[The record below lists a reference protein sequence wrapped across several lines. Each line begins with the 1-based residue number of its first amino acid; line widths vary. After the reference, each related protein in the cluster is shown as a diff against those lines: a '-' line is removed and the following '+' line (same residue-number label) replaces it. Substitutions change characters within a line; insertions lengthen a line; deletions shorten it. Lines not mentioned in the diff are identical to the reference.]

1 MPQGIIG
8 PQGVTVITPPAREK
22 LSKVAQITAADTSTG
37 FAAFG
42 LPQGAFIAGVSI
54 ISAGANSTGSP
65 TIKLGFTNG
74 GGEILNAYAPDAT
87 GYSVAGDKAGTAVG
101 TQLTADKTV
110 YVKAGATLTSTV
122 TVIVDYWMPPVGQGY

>member
-22 LSKVAQITAADTSTG
+22 LSKVAQITAADTNVG

-42 LPQGAFIAGVSI
+42 LPQNAFIAGVYA
-54 ISAGANSTGSP
+54 ISAGANTTQTIGAGFTTTGTDLINTYAPNSTGFDTVS
-65 TIKLGFTNG
+65 GS
-74 GGEILNAYAPDAT
+74 DT
-87 GYSVAGDKAGTAVG
+87 GSAVG

-110 YVKAGATLTSTV
+110 YCYASATLTNTV

>member
-22 LSKVAQITAADTSTG
+22 LSKVAQITAADGSTG

-42 LPQGAFIAGVSI
+42 LPQGAFIAGI
-54 ISAGANSTGSP
+54 YFISAGANTTQTLNVGFTSGGVELASSYAPNSTG
-65 TIKLGFTNG
+65 F
-74 GGEILNAYAPDAT
+74 AT
-87 GYSVAGDKAGTAVG
+87 AGAQTGASVG

-110 YVKAGATLTSTV
+110 YVKASATLTNTV
-122 TVIVDYWMPPVGQGY
+122 TVIVDYWMPPVGQAY

>member
-42 LPQGAFIAGVSI
+42 LPQGAFIAGVYV
-54 ISAGANSTGSP
+54 ISAGANATQNIKVGFSSGGTELVNTYLPDSTGFAAV
-65 TIKLGFTNG
+65 G
-74 GGEILNAYAPDAT
+74 AQ
-87 GYSVAGDKAGTAVG
+87 AGSAVG

-110 YVKAGATLTSTV
+110 YAKASATLTNTV

>member
-8 PQGVTVITPPAREK
+8 PAGVTTISPPAREK
-22 LSKVAQITAADTSTG
+22 LSKVAQITAADTDVA

-42 LPQGAFIAGVSI
+42 LPKGAFIAGVYA
-54 ISAGANSTGSP
+54 ISAGANTTQTIGAGFTTTGTDLINTYAPNSTG
-65 TIKLGFTNG
+65 FAAVNG
-74 GGEILNAYAPDAT
+74 SDT
-87 GYSVAGDKAGTAVG
+87 GSAVG

-110 YVKAGATLTSTV
+110 YVYASATLTNTV

>member
-22 LSKVAQITAADTSTG
+22 LSKVAQVTAADTNVG

-42 LPQGAFIAGVSI
+42 LPQNAFIAGVYI
-54 ISAGANSTGSP
+54 ISAGANAGGTQLIKVGFSNGGAELVNDFAPNSTG
-65 TIKLGFTNG
+65 FTTVG
-74 GGEILNAYAPDAT
+74 AQ
-87 GYSVAGDKAGTAVG
+87 AGTAVG

-110 YVKAGATLTSTV
+110 YVKASATLTNTV